1 MDPFYKTVV
10 IVAIVMLILALIGL
24 GVLMQEQDTK
34 TEYPPQQS
42 TCPDHWSSTGVPN
55 QCKINTDSDDKELN
69 VGNFDTTFGASGQ
82 KTLNET
88 EQQYMSSFNNESGE
102 KKVTFQSSLL
112 VCDKKK
118 WANKY
123 NIVWD
128 GVSNYNQC

>member
-42 TCPDHWSSTGVPN
+42 ACPDHWSSTGDN
-55 QCKINTDSDDKELN
+55 QCKINKDSGSTELN
-69 VGNFDTTFGASGQ
+69 VGNFD
-82 KTLNET
+82 KTDGDSDD
-88 EQQYMSSFNNESGE
+88 YMTYSVDDSSN
-102 KKVTFQSSLL
+102 KLVTFKPSLL

>member
-10 IVAIVMLILALIGL
+10 IVAIVMLILAFVGL
-24 GVLMQEQDTK
+24 GVIMQEQDGN
-34 TEYPPQQS
+34 TEYPPQQNS
-42 TCPDHWSSTGVPN
+42 CPDHWISSVPN
-55 QCKINTDSDDKELN
+55 QCKINTDIDGTELN
-69 VGNFDTTFGASGQ
+69 VGNYG
-82 KTLNET
+82 KTVDPNYIT
-88 EQQYMSSFNNESGE
+88 SVDSSDGT
-102 KKVTFQSSLL
+102 KVSFEPSLL

>member
-1 MDPFYKTVV
+1 MCRT
-10 IVAIVMLILALIGL
+10 AIVMLILALIGL

-42 TCPDHWSSTGVPN
+42 ACPDHWSSTSVPN
-55 QCKINTDSDDKELN
+55 QCKINKDSDNTELN
-69 VGNFDTTFGASGQ
+69 VGNFTASNGASDD
-82 KTLNET
+82 
-88 EQQYMSSFNNESGE
+88 YMTYSVNSSSSN
-102 KKVTFQSSLL
+102 KLVTFNSSLL

>member
-10 IVAIVMLILALIGL
+10 IVAIVMLILAFVGL
-24 GVLMQEQDTK
+24 GVIMQEQDGN
-34 TEYPPQQS
+34 TEYPPQQNS
-42 TCPDHWSSTGVPN
+42 CPDHWISTGDN
-55 QCKINTDSDDKELN
+55 CKINTDSGGTELN
-69 VGNFDTTFGASGQ
+69 VGNFSHESDDYMTYTDVSGV
-82 KTLNET
+82 KT
-88 EQQYMSSFNNESGE
+88 
-102 KKVTFQSSLL
+102 VTFNSSLL

>member
-10 IVAIVMLILALIGL
+10 IVAIVMLILAFVGL
-24 GVLMQEQDTK
+24 GVIMQEQDGN
-34 TEYPPQQS
+34 TEYPPQQNS
-42 TCPDHWSSTGVPN
+42 CPDHWISNGSNACT
-55 QCKINTDSDDKELN
+55 INNDKN
-69 VGNFDTTFGASGQ
+69 VGNFDSDNVGTQYIDSVVDSDAGA
-82 KTLNET
+82 KT
-88 EQQYMSSFNNESGE
+88 
-102 KKVTFQSSLL
+102 VTFKSSLL

>member
-42 TCPDHWSSTGVPN
+42 TCPDHWSSTGDN
-55 QCKINTDSDDKELN
+55 QCKINENSGGTELN
-69 VGNFDTTFGASGQ
+69 VGNFTGNSDD
-82 KTLNET
+82 
-88 EQQYMSSFNNESGE
+88 YMSYSVVNSN
-102 KKVTFQSSLL
+102 KLVTFKSLL

>member
-42 TCPDHWSSTGVPN
+42 ACPDHWSSTSVPN
-55 QCKINTDSDDKELN
+55 QCKINTDSGTALN
-69 VGNFDTTFGASGQ
+69 VGNFD
-82 KTLNET
+82 KTDGYSDD
-88 EQQYMSSFNNESGE
+88 YMTYSVDDSSN
-102 KKVTFQSSLL
+102 KLVTFKSSLL

>member
-42 TCPDHWSSTGVPN
+42 TCPDHWSSTGDN
-55 QCKINTDSDDKELN
+55 QCKINENSGGTGLN
-69 VGNFDTTFGASGQ
+69 VGNFD
-82 KTLNET
+82 KTDGDSDD
-88 EQQYMSSFNNESGE
+88 YMSYTVNGSD
-102 KKVTFQSSLL
+102 KLVTFESSLL

>member
-42 TCPDHWSSTGVPN
+42 ACPDHWSYKGNN
-55 QCKINTDSDDKELN
+55 QCKINTDGTTKLN
-69 VGNFDTTFGASGQ
+69 VGNFTASDGDSDD
-82 KTLNET
+82 
-88 EQQYMSSFNNESGE
+88 YMKYTVDNSEE
-102 KKVTFQSSLL
+102 RVTFEPSLL

>member
-42 TCPDHWSSTGVPN
+42 ACPDHWSYTGVN
-55 QCKINTDSDDKELN
+55 QCKINTDSDSKELN
-69 VGNFDTTFGASGQ
+69 VGNLDTTVTPGNTKA
-82 KTLNET
+82 LNET
-88 EQQYMSSFNNESGE
+88 EEQYMSSFKNDSGE
-102 KKVTFQSSLL
+102 KKVTFQPSLL

>member
-42 TCPDHWSSTGVPN
+42 ACPDHWSYTGVN
-55 QCKINTDSDDKELN
+55 QCKINEDSDSTELN
-69 VGNFDTTFGASGQ
+69 VGNFE
-82 KTLNET
+82 KTDGDSDD
-88 EQQYMSSFNNESGE
+88 YMTYSVDDGSN
-102 KKVTFQSSLL
+102 KLVTFKPSLL

>member
-10 IVAIVMLILALIGL
+10 IVAIVMLILAFVGL
-24 GVLMQEQDTK
+24 GVIMQEQDGN
-34 TEYPPQQS
+34 TEYPPQQNS
-42 TCPDHWSSTGVPN
+42 CPDHWISTGVPN
-55 QCKINTDSDDKELN
+55 QCKINTDSGGTELN
-69 VGNFDTTFGASGQ
+69 VGNFSHDSGYSDV
-82 KTLNET
+82 
-88 EQQYMSSFNNESGE
+88 YMTYSEDSSSGD
-102 KKVTFQSSLL
+102 KLVTFKPSLL

>member
-10 IVAIVMLILALIGL
+10 IVAIVMLILAFVGL
-24 GVLMQEQDTK
+24 GVIMQEQDGN
-34 TEYPPQQS
+34 TEYPPQQNS
-42 TCPDHWSSTGVPN
+42 CPDHWSSTGDK
-55 QCKINTDSDDKELN
+55 CKINTDSGGIGLN
-69 VGNFDTTFGASGQ
+69 VGNFNPTNGEDDVYMTYSEDSSSGD
-82 KTLNET
+82 KL
-88 EQQYMSSFNNESGE
+88 
-102 KKVTFQSSLL
+102 VTFKSSLL